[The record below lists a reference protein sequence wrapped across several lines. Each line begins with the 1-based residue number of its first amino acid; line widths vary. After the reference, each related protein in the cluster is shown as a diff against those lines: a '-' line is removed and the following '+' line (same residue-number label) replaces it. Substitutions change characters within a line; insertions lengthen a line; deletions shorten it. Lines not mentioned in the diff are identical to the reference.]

1 MVEHP
6 AAAARQNLVMTS
18 PFVSSLRNNG
28 EIISLS
34 DGSGPVLQ
42 LRVQIAELW
51 DSVRIDAQASEPVVS
66 VKRAAL
72 DALYPDGVNADGY
85 VVRLHGFEVLD
96 ESASLSATGVR
107 DGSIFLLV
115 NRRRQPVR

>member
-1 MVEHP
+1 
-6 AAAARQNLVMTS
+6 MTS
-18 PFVSSLRNNG
+18 TPFVTTLRNSG
-28 EIISLS
+28 EVIQLS
-34 DGSGPVLQ
+34 SGSEPVLHI
-42 LRVQIAELW
+42 RVQVAELW
-51 DSVRIDAQASEPVVS
+51 DSVRIDAPGSEPVLS

-72 DALYPDGVNADGY
+72 DALYPDGADPDSY

>member
-6 AAAARQNLVMTS
+6 AAAACQNRIMTS

-28 EIISLS
+28 EVISLA
-34 DGSGPVLQ
+34 DGSAPVLQ
-42 LRVQIAELW
+42 LRVQVAELW
-51 DSVRIDAQASEPVVS
+51 DSVRVDAPGSEPVIS

-72 DALYPDGVNADGY
+72 DALYPDGVNPDAY